1 MFHIFMVDLV
11 PIFIIMAL
19 GYISGKRSSFTET
32 QAKAFN
38 KMVLTYALPAAL
50 FVSIT
55 KSNRAEIFQDST
67 LTLVS
72 TVVLVVL
79 FMLSYFSC
87 KYLFKRTKPES
98 AVCALIAGSPTVGFL
113 GFAVLEPIY
122 GTGTATGLVVAIV
135 AIIVN
140 AITIPLG
147 LFLLGPQSS
156 ANGPDTSKLSALYS
170 ALKEP
175 VVWAP
180 VLAVCLVMLDIH
192 FPPILDPTFDL
203 IAKANAGVA
212 VFAAGLTLSAH
223 KFEFDREIV
232 FNTFYRL
239 ILTPAIILVAGI
251 MFGIQTEKLQMLVL
265 IAALP
270 PAFSG
275 IIIASRYDTYVRTGT
290 SSLAVSTIMF
300 VITAPMWIYLTQS
313 EYIISLL
320 K

>member
-1 MFHIFMVDLV
+1 
-11 PIFIIMAL
+11 
-19 GYISGKRSSFTET
+19 
-32 QAKAFN
+32 
-38 KMVLTYALPAAL
+38 
-50 FVSIT
+50 
-55 KSNRAEIFQDST
+55 
-67 LTLVS
+67 
-72 TVVLVVL
+72 
-79 FMLSYFSC
+79 
-87 KYLFKRTKPES
+87 
-98 AVCALIAGSPTVGFL
+98 
-113 GFAVLEPIY
+113 
-122 GTGTATGLVVAIV
+122 
-135 AIIVN
+135 
-140 AITIPLG
+140 
-147 LFLLGPQSS
+147 
-156 ANGPDTSKLSALYS
+156 
-170 ALKEP
+170 
-175 VVWAP
+175 
-180 VLAVCLVMLDIH
+180 MLDIH

-239 ILTPAIILVAGI
+239 ILTPAIILIAGI

-313 EYIISLL
+313 EYIISLI